1 MSDRPVLVMLCG
13 APGAGKTTFY
23 ESKLRVVFP
32 TILKASSSP
41 LEQAEIERERKR
53 VQKEKRSFVYRDAI
67 PDIGL
72 IRDAR
77 AAGFDVKVIYIGTE
91 DPNLNIGRILVRV
104 GNGGAF
110 APLGRVANDFEKGVK
125 QLRKISQQVDDLILF
140 DNTPNGRG
148 VRLVAHFQNAQ
159 LARMA
164 RAVPKWALAVLGK
177 DIGRRSRPPRLAA
190 RG

>member
-1 MSDRPVLVMLCG
+1 MSDRPVLAMLCG

-32 TILKASSSP
+32 TILKANPSP

-53 VQKEKRSFVYRDAI
+53 VQKEKQSFVYRDAI

-77 AAGFDVKVIYIGTE
+77 AAGFDVKVIYIATE
-91 DPNLNIGRILVRV
+91 DPNLNIGRILIRLS
-104 GNGGAF
+104 NGGAF
-110 APLGRVANDFEKGVK
+110 AALGRVANDFEKGVK
-125 QLRKISQQVDDLILF
+125 QLRKISRQVDDLMLF
-140 DNTPNGRG
+140 DNTPHGRG
-148 VRLVAHFQNAQ
+148 VRLVAHFHEGQLKK
-159 LARMA
+159 LARV
-164 RAVPKWALAVLGK
+164 VPKWAHRPF
-177 DIGRRSRPPRLAA
+177 RREFERLLD

>member
-1 MSDRPVLVMLCG
+1 MSERPVLVMLCG
-13 APGAGKTTFY
+13 APGAGKATFY

-32 TILKASSSP
+32 TILKVSSSP
-41 LEQAEIERERKR
+41 LEQAEIERERKHLQR
-53 VQKEKRSFVYRDAI
+53 EKRSFVCRDTI

-91 DPNLNIGRILVRV
+91 DPNLNIGRILIRLS
-104 GNGGAF
+104 NGGAF

-148 VRLVAHFQNAQ
+148 VRLVAHFQNGK
-159 LARMA
+159 LARIA
-164 RAVPKWALAVLGK
+164 RAVPKWARAVLGK
-177 DIGRRSRPPRLAA
+177 DIGRRSVF
-190 RG
+190 

>member
-32 TILKASSSP
+32 TILKASPSP
-41 LEQAEIERERKR
+41 LEQAEILRERKR
-53 VQKEKRSFVYRDAI
+53 VQKENRSFVYRDAI

-72 IRDAR
+72 ISDAR

-91 DPNLNIGRILVRV
+91 DPNLNIGRILIRLS
-104 GNGGAF
+104 NGGAF
-110 APLGRVANDFEKGVK
+110 APLGCVANDFEKGVK
-125 QLRKISQQVDDLILF
+125 QLRKISQRVDDLIFF

-148 VRLVAHFQNAQ
+148 VRLVAHFQNGK

-164 RAVPKWALAVLGK
+164 RAVPDWARAVLGK
-177 DIGRRSRPPRLAA
+177 DIGRRSTI
-190 RG
+190 